1 MQMQQDHEIYSY
13 WITDYPARSAHGSLG
28 LETNTLI
35 PACKQSARTASSASN
50 SIVASRWLR
59 KPNETPMLSAV
70 TCKSKIGIS
79 GLRRLIGN
87 QERFWVLLTLFSR
100 LLIMVDS
107 DWFVVLLFFTV
118 NDFRKPRKIQLRG
131 RTSRRDSCAVQTPP
145 LALIWFTVIFRGAL
159 YYYSFM

>member
-1 MQMQQDHEIYSY
+1 MQQDHEIYSY

-87 QERFWVLLTLFSR
+87 QERF
-100 LLIMVDS
+100 
-107 DWFVVLLFFTV
+107 
-118 NDFRKPRKIQLRG
+118 
-131 RTSRRDSCAVQTPP
+131 
-145 LALIWFTVIFRGAL
+145 
-159 YYYSFM
+159 